1 MPAARVIRSKSVRPN
16 TQRTS
21 GFPLL
26 PLLQIPSGI
35 SFNVQSRDILKKMA
49 KSYNQPEP
57 IVNPYV

>member
-1 MPAARVIRSKSVRPN
+1 MPAARVIRSKSARPH

-35 SFNVQSRDILKKMA
+35 SFNVHPATCSKKMI
-49 KSYNQPEP
+49 KSYNGPEP